1 MVELVNKVIEQKH
14 RLSSHK
20 LEELIVNH
28 LKEYIKDCPNDADL
42 GAKLRKDVFTA
53 NNLLKKILPIW
64 QKTVTID

>member
-1 MVELVNKVIEQKH
+1 MVELVNTVIEH
-14 RLSSHK
+14 RHKLSSHK

-28 LKEYIKDCPNDADL
+28 LKDYIKDCHNDADL

>member
-1 MVELVNKVIEQKH
+1 MVELVNKVIEHKH
-14 RLSSHK
+14 RISSHK

>member
-1 MVELVNKVIEQKH
+1 MVELVNKVIEHKH